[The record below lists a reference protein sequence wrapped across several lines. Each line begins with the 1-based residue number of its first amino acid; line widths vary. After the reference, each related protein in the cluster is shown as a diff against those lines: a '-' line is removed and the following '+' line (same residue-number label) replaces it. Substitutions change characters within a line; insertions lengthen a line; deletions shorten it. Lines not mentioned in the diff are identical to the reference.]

1 MDRLNLVSPRR
12 HASASVS
19 LESTDPGRVQP
30 MPNEGYLDKSVHW
43 KVRSGQIAFA
53 EPTHDEIADAILDVG
68 LATEVGQR
76 LGSGKEADVYLC
88 RDGRR
93 LLVVKVYRQY
103 RTSHRGGGSIKLESM
118 GQRASRE
125 FELLCYAW
133 QGGAR
138 VPEPGRRVENMF
150 SMQYLGG
157 PDSVAPML
165 QHARLEEPAPFLR
178 ATMSGIEGLAEA
190 GVVHSDLSPF
200 NILVHQ
206 GQPWFIDLAAGIRVD
221 RLGSPPWVR
230 LNEALRALEKGFTA
244 LGRYFRRYG
253 LDLDSRELLARTKTQ
268 IDRYR
273 VI

>member
-1 MDRLNLVSPRR
+1 VDRLNVVSPRR
-12 HASASVS
+12 LATASVS
-19 LESTDPGRVQP
+19 PESMGLGRVQP

-43 KVRSGQIAFA
+43 KVRSGQIGFA
-53 EPTHDEIADAILDVG
+53 EPTHDEVADAILDVG

-88 RDGRR
+88 RDGR
-93 LLVVKVYRQY
+93 LLIVVKVYRQY
-103 RTSHRGGGSIKLESM
+103 RTSHRGGESIKLESM

-157 PDSVAPML
+157 SAAAAPML
-165 QHARLEEPAPFLR
+165 QHVRLENPERFLQ
-178 ATMSGIEGLAEA
+178 ATMAGVEGLAEA
-190 GVVHSDLSPF
+190 GIVHSDLSPF

-206 GQPWFIDLAAGIRVD
+206 EQPWFIDLAAGIRVD

-230 LNEALRALEKGFTA
+230 LNEALRALEKGIAA

-253 LDLDSRELLARTKTQ
+253 LLLDSGELLVRVRSQ
-268 IDRYR
+268 IDRFR
-273 VI
+273 VT